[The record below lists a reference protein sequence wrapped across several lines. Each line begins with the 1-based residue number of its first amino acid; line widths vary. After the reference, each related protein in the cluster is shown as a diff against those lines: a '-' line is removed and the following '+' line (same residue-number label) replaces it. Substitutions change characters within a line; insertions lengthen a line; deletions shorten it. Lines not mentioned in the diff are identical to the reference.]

1 MKRFGLILLCA
12 LLILSM
18 TACGNKQADEG
29 TTTTTTTEENKNP
42 VYSLD
47 PVINRFFVEFIDR
60 YEGKSLD
67 TRSIRRAP
75 GNANTKP
82 EDLTKEYEAVINGHD
97 VILRNATYETVNDK
111 GDVLTMYQL
120 RIIIEGGG
128 TEKSRD
134 TLMNT
139 FSLIASIADPD
150 CSQKAIETAVEKM
163 EKMTNTGSID
173 VSTFL
178 KVEHYTPIVEEVG
191 VPCKIEMIALN
202 YVPKTDKE

>member
-1 MKRFGLILLCA
+1 MKRFLLILLC
-12 LLILSM
+12 LLM
-18 TACGNKQADEG
+18 VVGMVACGKQETNKPAVK
-29 TTTTTTTEENKNP
+29 EEEEQGP
-42 VYSLD
+42 VIYARD
-47 PVINRFFVEFIDR
+47 DVINRFFTDFVET
-60 YEGKSLD
+60 YHGLHLD
-67 TRSIRRAP
+67 PQSIRRAP

-82 EDLTKEYEAVINGHD
+82 EDLTKEYLATINGQN
-97 VILRNATYETVNDK
+97 ITLRNATYEVENDK
-111 GDVLTMYQL
+111 GVLLTMYQL
-120 RIIIEGGG
+120 RIIIEGDT

-163 EKMTNTGSID
+163 EEMTHTGSID
-173 VSTFL
+173 ISTFL
-178 KVEHYTPIVEEVG
+178 KVENYTPIVEEFG

>member
-1 MKRFGLILLCA
+1 MKRFGLIVLCA

-18 TACGNKQADEG
+18 TACGKKQADEG
-29 TTTTTTTEENKNP
+29 TTTTTTTEENKKP
-42 VYSLD
+42 VYALD

-120 RIIIEGGG
+120 RIIIQGGA
-128 TEKSRD
+128 TEKSLE
-134 TLMNT
+134 TLMST
-139 FSLIASIADPD
+139 FRLIAPIADPD
-150 CSQKAIETAVEKM
+150 CSVK
-163 EKMTNTGSID
+163 SID
-173 VSTFL
+173 AAIDAMTAMTSTGECSVSDYL
-178 KVEHYTPIVEEVG
+178 KVERYTPIIKEYG
-191 VPCKIEMIALN
+191 VPAKIELVALN
-202 YVPKTDKE
+202 YVPLTVE